1 MPPRRSAPSPHLQA
15 LRELAADPAAQ
26 TALALKVLATDKD
39 VQAIRAALDVLKRQP
54 TPAARPVLRERF
66 EYYAADGVR
75 RDAGTYLRAAILQT
89 LRPIALPDDLPLL
102 ERAAGTFEFLPP
114 GRSEEGALLRSA
126 ALVTMDAV
134 DPRLAAHYC
143 IRLLADRYTSP
154 LSGEPALTAVRVLAA
169 QGNAGPLYYYA
180 LHQPNP
186 QSDVLS

>member
-75 RDAGTYLRAAILQT
+75 RDAGTYLRAS
-89 LRPIALPDDLPLL
+89 P
-102 ERAAGTFEFLPP
+102 
-114 GRSEEGALLRSA
+114 
-126 ALVTMDAV
+126 
-134 DPRLAAHYC
+134 DPRYVPYLDFN
-143 IRLLADRYTSP
+143 ADGRVDVADLGQWVLRISP
-154 LSGEPALTAVRVLAA
+154 
-169 QGNAGPLYYYA
+169 GP
-180 LHQPNP
+180 
-186 QSDVLS
+186 